1 MVSMLTLFR
10 CFTDG
15 CAAFDGTPLQVQP
28 ECVRIHQNAYEINC
42 KWTIHI
48 ILGEMNRVRIWG
60 IRMLP
65 YGSMPTVW
73 EATPYINLNHSPAVL
88 RMYGWI
94 HRVRVWPSL
103 TPQKH
108 PKKKKLEL
116 LHSLGTPPGQDIPHR
131 SVSYATTAGD
141 SSSATSWSLCSPRTH
156 WSSKCCEKWVEIGW
170 RTWRLD
176 ICFDDTPCFS

>member
-108 PKKKKLEL
+108 PKKK
-116 LHSLGTPPGQDIPHR
+116 
-131 SVSYATTAGD
+131 
-141 SSSATSWSLCSPRTH
+141 SWSFSTPWGRLRDKISPTGASLTPLRL
-156 WSSKCCEKWVEIGW
+156 EILHRLHLGLYARRELTGHPNVARNEW
-170 RTWRLD
+170 R
-176 ICFDDTPCFS
+176 